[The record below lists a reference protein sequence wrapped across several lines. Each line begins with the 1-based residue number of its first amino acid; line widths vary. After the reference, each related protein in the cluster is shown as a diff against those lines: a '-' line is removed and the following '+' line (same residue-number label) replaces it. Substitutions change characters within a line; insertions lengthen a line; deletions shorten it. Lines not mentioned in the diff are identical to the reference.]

1 MIRDIAHLNS
11 VILDL
16 ESKSVGL
23 TEKYQNDVIELE
35 NIVKELRDFSSE
47 QNVQIESLKSD
58 FSKNVESLEKQLD
71 EKKDEII
78 NMQLNESNLS
88 KSLEKSRENQ
98 QALFMEKQVIHK
110 LI

>member
-47 QNVQIESLKSD
+47 QNG
-58 FSKNVESLEKQLD
+58 
-71 EKKDEII
+71 
-78 NMQLNESNLS
+78 
-88 KSLEKSRENQ
+88 
-98 QALFMEKQVIHK
+98 
-110 LI
+110 